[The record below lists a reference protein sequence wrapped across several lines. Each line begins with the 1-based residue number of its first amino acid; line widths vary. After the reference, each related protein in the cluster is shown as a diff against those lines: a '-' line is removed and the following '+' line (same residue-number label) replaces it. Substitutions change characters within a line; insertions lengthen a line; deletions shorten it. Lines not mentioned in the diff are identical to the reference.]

1 MTDAALPDRRRPRR
15 RILDAGLEL
24 ASTGGYEAVQ
34 VRALAGL
41 AGVSSRTIYSNFAS
55 LDSMLIVAV
64 AEQSQDLYARFANAA
79 PKGRT
84 PATRVNQLIN
94 ELTETM
100 TSNRQLTVALFRA
113 LLSGKPDVSQYVNG
127 FRTVLQTMLATAIAP
142 KGPTK
147 HDLEVAEI
155 LECIWFT
162 ALIGWVTR
170 TDSDGQIGVII
181 QRSTRLLLANRQGT

>member
-41 AGVSSRTIYSNFAS
+41 AGVSSRTIYSNFPS

-64 AEQSQDLYARFANAA
+64 AEQSQDLYARFATAA

-84 PATRVNQLIN
+84 PAARVNQLIS
-94 ELTETM
+94 ELTDTM
-100 TSNRQLTVALFRA
+100 TSNRQLTVALLRA
-113 LLSGKPDVSQYVNG
+113 LLSGKPDVSRYVNA

-147 HDLEVAEI
+147 HDLEVAEL

-162 ALIGWVTR
+162 ALIGWVTGAE
-170 TDSDGQIGVII
+170 SDAEIGVLI
-181 QRSTRLLLANRQGT
+181 QRSTGLLLANR

>member
-1 MTDAALPDRRRPRR
+1 VTGAAEPDRRRPRR

-41 AGVSSRTIYSNFAS
+41 AGVSSRTIYAHFPS

-64 AEQSQDLYARFANAA
+64 AEQSQDLYARFANSA

-84 PATRVNQLIN
+84 PAARVNQLIS

-100 TSNRQLTVALFRA
+100 TANRALTVALLRA
-113 LLSGKPDVSQYVNG
+113 LLSGKPDVSQYVNA

-142 KGPTK
+142 KGPTAR
-147 HDLEVAEI
+147 DLEVAEI
-155 LECIWFT
+155 LESIWFT
-162 ALIGWVTR
+162 ALIGWATG
-170 TDSDGQIGVII
+170 TDSDAKIGDII
-181 QRSTRLLLANRQGT
+181 ERSTHLLLGSRA

>member
-34 VRALAGL
+34 VRALAGR
-41 AGVSSRTIYSNFAS
+41 AGVSSRTIYAYFPS

-84 PATRVNQLIN
+84 PAARVNQLIS

-100 TSNRQLTVALFRA
+100 TANRALTVALLRA
-113 LLSGKPDVSQYVNG
+113 LLSGKPDVSQYVNA
-127 FRTVLQTMLATAIAP
+127 FRVVLQTMLATAIAP
-142 KGPTK
+142 KGPSK
-147 HDLEVAEI
+147 RDLEIAEI
-155 LECIWFT
+155 LESIWFT
-162 ALIGWVTR
+162 ALIGWATG
-170 TDSDGQIGVII
+170 TDSDAHIGELIR
-181 QRSTRLLLANRQGT
+181 RSTRLLLTNR

>member
-15 RILDAGLEL
+15 RILDAGLQL
-24 ASTGGYEAVQ
+24 ASSGGYEAVQ

-41 AGVSSRTIYSNFAS
+41 AGVSSRTIYAYFPS

-64 AEQSQDLYARFANAA
+64 AEQSQDLYARFATAA

-84 PATRVNQLIN
+84 PAARVNQLIS

-100 TSNRQLTVALFRA
+100 TANRALTVALLRA

-127 FRTVLQTMLATAIAP
+127 FRTVLQTLLATAIAP

-147 HDLEVAEI
+147 RDLEVAEI

-162 ALIGWVTR
+162 ALIGWATG
-170 TDSDGQIGVII
+170 TDSDAQIGEII
-181 QRSTRLLLANRQGT
+181 QRSTRLLLANR

>member
-1 MTDAALPDRRRPRR
+1 LPDRRRPRR

-24 ASTGGYEAVQ
+24 AATGGYEAVQ

-64 AEQSQDLYARFANAA
+64 AEQSGDLYARFANAP

-84 PATRVNQLIN
+84 PAARVNQLIS

-100 TSNRQLTVALFRA
+100 TSNRQLTVALLRA
-113 LLSGKPDVSQYVNG
+113 LLSGKPDVSQYVNA

-147 HDLEVAEI
+147 GDLEVAEI

-162 ALIGWVTR
+162 ALIGWVTG
-170 TDSDGQIGVII
+170 TDSDAQIGVLI
-181 QRSTRLLLANRQGT
+181 QRSTRLLLANR